1 MKAKLIEI
9 EREKEIMEAEIEGFA
24 NADTLVSMH
33 PSAVEAYRRKV
44 TELQAALKSDEREMR
59 QAMDIVRSLVSKI
72 EVMPLAAPGQVELRV
87 CGALAE
93 LLNLPNRKRGEPPS
107 AVSGSRHG

>member
-9 EREKEIMEAEIEGFA
+9 EREKAIMEAEIEGFA
-24 NADTLVSMH
+24 HSDALVSMH

-44 TELQAALKSDEREMR
+44 TELQAALKSDERERR

-72 EVMPLAAPGQVELRV
+72 EVMHLAAWGQIELRV
-87 CGALAE
+87 CGALAK
-93 LLNLPNRKRGEPPS
+93 LLNLPNRKPGEPPS
-107 AVSGSRHG
+107 